1 MATAPIVE
9 RIYGVATPA
18 QVADLS
24 GLEMLRAM
32 IAGTLPSPPMARLM
46 GFDLVEVAD
55 GIAVFEGR
63 PTADLLNPLG
73 TVHGGWALT
82 LVDSAAGCAGLSTLP
97 PGHSFTTIETKTN
110 FARPI
115 LPDTGTVRA
124 EGRVIAG
131 GRRIIATD
139 VRVTDSRDR
148 IVAHGTSTL
157 LVIAHEG

>member
-1 MATAPIVE
+1 MAAAPSIQ
-9 RIYGVATPA
+9 RAYGVATPE
-18 QVADLS
+18 QVAGLG

-32 IAGTLPSPPMARLM
+32 IAGTLPSPPMARLL

-55 GIAVFEGR
+55 GMAAFEGR
-63 PTADLLNPLG
+63 PSADMLNPLG

-97 PGHSFTTIETKTN
+97 PGQSFTTIETKTN

-124 EGRVIAG
+124 EGRVVTG
-131 GRRIIATD
+131 GRRIIVTD
-139 VRVTDSRDR
+139 VRVTDSRGR

-157 LVIAHEG
+157 LVVAREG